1 MSDDD
6 LLDDILGETAIKDA
20 AEAAK
25 ADAAARA
32 ERAIA
37 RAARE
42 SEAARAPED
51 PADRARRLDTAPES
65 DGEDDDGIE
74 RTRRAYT
81 ADPRHNILG
90 LTVGR
95 RFAFHDSGDDLD
107 GEWVVAK
114 IEDDG
119 SRLYASRDGKT
130 APFIQIDEDVVRE
143 EIGNKRLRPL

>member
-6 LLDDILGETAIKDA
+6 LLGDILSETAIKDA

-25 ADAAARA
+25 ADAAAKA
-32 ERAIA
+32 ERALA

-42 SEAARAPED
+42 SEAAPED
-51 PADRARRLDTAPES
+51 PTDRARRLDTAPES
-65 DGEDDDGIE
+65 DDEDDGIE

-95 RFAFHDSGDDLD
+95 RFAFHDSGDELD
-107 GEWVVAK
+107 GEWIIAK

>member
-20 AEAAK
+20 AAAAK
-25 ADAAARA
+25 ADAVARA

-51 PADRARRLDTAPES
+51 PTDRARRLDTAPDADAE
-65 DGEDDDGIE
+65 EDDGIE
-74 RTRRAYT
+74 RSRRAYT